1 MKIIKNG
8 SLKKI
13 KKIKTFDC
21 NFCGCLF
28 EADNTE
34 YKVGSQYNQ
43 TYFYTICP
51 FCGRTVYREDS

>member
-8 SLKKI
+8 NINQL

-21 NFCGCLF
+21 DFCGCIF

-34 YKVGSQYNQ
+34 YKTGHQYNEV
-43 TYFYTICP
+43 YYYAFCP
-51 FCGRTVYREDS
+51 FCGRRVYKGDD